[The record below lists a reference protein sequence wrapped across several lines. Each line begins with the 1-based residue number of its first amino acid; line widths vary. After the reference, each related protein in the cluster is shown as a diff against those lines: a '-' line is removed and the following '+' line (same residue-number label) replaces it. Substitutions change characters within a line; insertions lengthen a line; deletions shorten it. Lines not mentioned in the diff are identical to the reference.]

1 MVFNF
6 LKADIWSLGC
16 TVVEMATGKVPYIE
30 LGATANCYTIGRYKN
45 KPNIPDELS
54 EQACCFILRCFN
66 PNHKM
71 RDTAT
76 DLLKDIF
83 ISEYTN

>member
-1 MVFNF
+1 
-6 LKADIWSLGC
+6 LQADIWSLGC

-30 LGATANCYTIGRYKN
+30 LGAAATYYTIGHYKK
-45 KPNIPDELS
+45 KPNIPVELS
-54 EQACCFILRCFN
+54 EQAYRFILRCFN
-66 PNHKM
+66 PNHKK
-71 RDTAT
+71 RATAT